1 MRGAFE
7 SAIDAR
13 DAAGET
19 VDNRLVAI
27 ERAAIEDARLSGKVA
42 EIEVRFDAFIAA
54 VTRNREGEV
63 IAGSMDDAVPT
74 KDLWTF
80 QRDLKSRD
88 PNWRLVET
96 DEAA

>member
-1 MRGAFE
+1 MKILVMIKQVPDTATQIKVGSDPRSIDTAGITWIVSPYDEFAVEEGLRIKEKRGQ
-7 SAIDAR
+7 
-13 DAAGET
+13 
-19 VDNRLVAI
+19 
-27 ERAAIEDARLSGKVA
+27 
-42 EIEVRFDAFIAA
+42 
-54 VTRNREGEV
+54 GEV
-63 IAGSMDDAVPT
+63 VAGSMSDAVPT

>member
-7 SAIDAR
+7 AAIDER

-27 ERAAIEDARLSGKVA
+27 ERATIEDARLSGKVA
-42 EIEVRFDAFIAA
+42 EIEVRFDAYVAA
-54 VTRNREGEV
+54 VTRNKAGDV
-63 IAGSMDDAVPT
+63 VAGSMSDAVPT